1 MLTLFIFFPLFSL
14 KDAGDVTLPSNGF
27 TFFATQEQVPVSF
40 TFTKDSIAQERNE
53 TFALNFVV
61 TVQNP
66 IYNGRLVNE
75 LIGTILDDDRE
86 FTIYSSSYY
95 TKLQKFFLIYSH
107 LYYLVKSCPSK
118 CSFQLL
124 L

>member
-1 MLTLFIFFPLFSL
+1 M
-14 KDAGDVTLPSNGF
+14 TLPSNVF
-27 TFFATQEQVPVSF
+27 TFFATQEQVSVSF

-61 TVQNP
+61 TTQNP

-95 TKLQKFFLIYSH
+95 TKLQKFFNIFLLI
-107 LYYLVKSCPSK
+107 
-118 CSFQLL
+118 LL
-124 L
+124 G